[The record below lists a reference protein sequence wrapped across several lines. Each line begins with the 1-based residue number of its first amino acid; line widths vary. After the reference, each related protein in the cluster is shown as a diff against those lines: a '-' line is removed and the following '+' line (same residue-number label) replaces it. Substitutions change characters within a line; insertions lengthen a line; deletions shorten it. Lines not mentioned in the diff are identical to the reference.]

1 MSYRELRNFC
11 EQMRALGYHRI
22 ISMEN
27 FRRPNFELVAD
38 ILFWLAQK
46 YDPNSD
52 ISDNID
58 EERHRIEFIKQIT
71 TLFVSKARLKINPKR
86 LYMADVY
93 AVQEILKISTFL
105 YKAQVSPP
113 ADEEEIHDFSLPSKL
128 SNIKSHK
135 ILAQEITDLATRLY
149 DQLGKEDEVKLA
161 REKAL
166 QFLSNVSRGG
176 NSQSE
181 QSYIQKCIQTILK
194 QQEQNIQEMSKYVV
208 NLEREQ
214 KQLEEKIKRKTKEL
228 EQAEKRLKGMTSV
241 KPAYQEEYDRQEYE
255 LEKLY
260 QTYVEK
266 FRNLVYLEHVLD
278 GQNKQAEIEQKKKNQ
293 ILQGVRGVIQD
304 AEMNELRGGD
314 DDGNDDQLEQLGGDS
329 RLQSSNKEKRN
340 NNDFMRNQKGGFNRQ
355 QMDEDVEEG
364 DDIDDLDGGVDEDE
378 EEEEEDDGIEN
389 LDDDNEADF

>member
-38 ILFWLAQK
+38 ILYWLALK
-46 YDPNSD
+46 YDPNTD

-58 EERHRIEFIKQIT
+58 EERHRVEFIKQVT

-105 YKAQVSPP
+105 YKAQISSP
-113 ADEEEIHDFSLPSKL
+113 AEEDEVHDFSLPSKL

-135 ILAQEITDLATRLY
+135 VLAQEITDLATRLY
-149 DQLGKEDEVKLA
+149 DQLGKEDEVRVA

-166 QFLSNVSRGG
+166 QFLSNVSRSG

-194 QQEQNIQEMSKYVV
+194 QQEQSIEDMSKYVSG
-208 NLEREQ
+208 LEREQ
-214 KQLEEKIKRKTKEL
+214 KQIEEKIKRKTKEL

-260 QTYVEK
+260 QIYVEK

-278 GQNKQAEIEQKKKNQ
+278 AQNKQAEIQQKKKDQ
-293 ILQGVRGVIQD
+293 VLQGFKGAIEKAQIID
-304 AEMNELRGGD
+304 LRGRD
-314 DDGNDDQLEQLGGDS
+314 DDGNDDQLEQLGDDS
-329 RLQSSNKEKRN
+329 RLQSSNQEKRN
-340 NNDFMRNQKGGFNRQ
+340 NEFMRQQHGGFNKQ
-355 QMDEDVEEG
+355 QMDEDGEV
-364 DDIDDLDGGVDEDE
+364 DDIDDLSGGENE
-378 EEEEEDDGIEN
+378 EEEEEEDDDGIEN
-389 LDDDNEADF
+389 LDDDGEDADF

>member
-58 EERHRIEFIKQIT
+58 EERNRVEFIKQIT

-93 AVQEILKISTFL
+93 AVQEILKISTLL
-105 YKAQVSPP
+105 YQSYVCPP
-113 ADEEEIHDFSLPSKL
+113 ADEDEIHDFSLPSKL

-149 DQLGKEDEVKLA
+149 DQLGKEDEVKIA

-181 QSYIQKCIQTILK
+181 QSQIQICIQTILK
-194 QQEQNIQEMSKYVV
+194 QQEQNNQEMLKYVG
-208 NLEREQ
+208 NLERDQ
-214 KQLEEKIKRKTKEL
+214 KQLDEKIKRKTKEL
-228 EQAEKRLKGMTSV
+228 EQAEKRLKGMKSV
-241 KPAYQEEYDRQEYE
+241 KPSYQEEYDRQEYE

-260 QTYVEK
+260 QIYVEK
-266 FRNLVYLEHVLD
+266 LRNLVYLEHVLD
-278 GQNKQAEIEQKKKNQ
+278 EQIRQEELEQKRKDEQLEKIQ
-293 ILQGVRGVIQD
+293 RGIKDQ
-304 AEMNELRGGD
+304 EYIEIMGGGD
-314 DDGNDDQLEQLGGDS
+314 EQVDQQGRDS

-340 NNDFMRNQKGGFNRQ
+340 NDFMRTQQGGFNRQ
-355 QMDEDVEEG
+355 QMDDDDDGEELSAGDIDEG
-364 DDIDDLDGGVDEDE
+364 DDEDEDE
-378 EEEEEDDGIEN
+378 LEDDDDEFQNIE
-389 LDDDNEADF
+389 DRDEVDF

>member
-38 ILFWLAQK
+38 ILYWLALK
-46 YDPNSD
+46 YDPNTD

-58 EERHRIEFIKQIT
+58 EERHRVEFIKQIT

-105 YKAQVSPP
+105 YKAQVSSP
-113 ADEEEIHDFSLPSKL
+113 AEEDEVHDFSLPSKL

-135 ILAQEITDLATRLY
+135 ALAQEITDLATRLY
-149 DQLGKEDEVKLA
+149 DQLGKEDEVRVA

-166 QFLSNVSRGG
+166 QFLQNVSRGG

-181 QSYIQKCIQTILK
+181 QSYIKTCIDSILK
-194 QQEQNIQEMSKYVV
+194 QQEKNIQNMSMYVSG
-208 NLEREQ
+208 LERDQ
-214 KQLEEKIKRKTKEL
+214 KQIDEKIKRKTKEL

-260 QTYVEK
+260 QIYVEK

-278 GQNKQAEIEQKKKNQ
+278 AQNEQAEIEQRKKKQQLEGFQ
-293 ILQGVRGVIQD
+293 IEIQKQQED
-304 AEMNELRGGD
+304 EIKGGD
-314 DDGNDDQLEQLGGDS
+314 DEDNQDQLVQLGGDS
-329 RLQSSNKEKRN
+329 RLPSSNQEKRKN
-340 NNDFMRNQKGGFNRQ
+340 EFMRQQQGGFNKQ
-355 QMDEDVEEG
+355 QMDEDIDV
-364 DDIDDLDGGVDEDE
+364 DDIDNLSGCEDEEDE
-378 EEEEEDDGIEN
+378 EEEDEQDIDNLEDDGE
-389 LDDDNEADF
+389 DADF

>member
-38 ILFWLAQK
+38 ILYWLALK
-46 YDPNSD
+46 YDPNTD

-58 EERHRIEFIKQIT
+58 EERHRVEFIKQIT

-105 YKAQVSPP
+105 YKSQITSP
-113 ADEEEIHDFSLPSKL
+113 AEEDEVHDFSLPSKL

-135 ILAQEITDLATRLY
+135 VLAQEITDLATRLY
-149 DQLGKEDEVKLA
+149 DQLGKEDEVRVA

-166 QFLSNVSRGG
+166 QFLQNVSRGG

-181 QSYIQKCIQTILK
+181 QSQIQKCIETMLK
-194 QQEQNIQEMSKYVV
+194 QQDQNILDMSKYVSG
-208 NLEREQ
+208 LERDQ
-214 KQLEEKIKRKTKEL
+214 KQIDEKIKRKTKEL

-260 QTYVEK
+260 QIYVEK

-278 GQNKQAEIEQKKKNQ
+278 AQNKQEKMEQKKKNQ
-293 ILQGVRGVIQD
+293 ILEGMRINFQD
-304 AEMNELRGGD
+304 AYIKELRGGD
-314 DDGNDDQLEQLGGDS
+314 DDGNEDQLEQLGGDS
-329 RLQSSNKEKRN
+329 RLQSSNQEKRN
-340 NNDFMRNQKGGFNRQ
+340 NEFMRQQHGGFNKQ
-355 QMDEDVEEG
+355 QMDEDGEVEDLEDLSEG
-364 DDIDDLDGGVDEDE
+364 GDE
-378 EEEEEDDGIEN
+378 EEEEEDEEDGIEN
-389 LDDDNEADF
+389 LDDDGDDADF

>member
-38 ILFWLAQK
+38 ILYWLALK
-46 YDPNSD
+46 YDPNTD

-58 EERHRIEFIKQIT
+58 EERHRVEFIKQVT

-105 YKAQVSPP
+105 YKAQISSP
-113 ADEEEIHDFSLPSKL
+113 AEEDEVHDFSLPSKL

-135 ILAQEITDLATRLY
+135 VLAQEITDLATRLY
-149 DQLGKEDEVKLA
+149 DQLGKEDEVRIA

-166 QFLSNVSRGG
+166 QFLQNVSRSG

-181 QSYIQKCIQTILK
+181 QSYIQICIQTILK
-194 QQEQNIQEMSKYVV
+194 QQEQSIQDMSKYVSG
-208 NLEREQ
+208 LEREQ
-214 KQLEEKIKRKTKEL
+214 KQIEEKIKRKTKEL

-260 QTYVEK
+260 QIYVEK

-278 GQNKQAEIEQKKKNQ
+278 AQNKQQEIQQKKKDQ
-293 ILQGVRGVIQD
+293 VLQGFKGAIEQ
-304 AEMNELRGGD
+304 AEIIDLRGRD
-314 DDGNDDQLEQLGGDS
+314 DDGNDDQLEQLGDDS
-329 RLQSSNKEKRN
+329 RLQSSNQEKRN
-340 NNDFMRNQKGGFNRQ
+340 NEFMRQQHGGFNKQ
-355 QMDEDVEEG
+355 QMDEDGEV
-364 DDIDDLDGGVDEDE
+364 DDIDDLSGGENE
-378 EEEEEDDGIEN
+378 EEEEEEDDDGIEN
-389 LDDDNEADF
+389 LDDDGEDADF

>member
-38 ILFWLAQK
+38 ILYWLALK
-46 YDPNSD
+46 YDPNTD

-58 EERHRIEFIKQIT
+58 EERNRVEFIKQIT

-105 YKAQVSPP
+105 YKAQVSSP
-113 ADEEEIHDFSLPSKL
+113 AEEDEVHDFSLPSKL

-135 ILAQEITDLATRLY
+135 LLAQEITDLATRLY
-149 DQLGKEDEVKLA
+149 DQLGKEDEVRIA

-194 QQEQNIQEMSKYVV
+194 QQEQSIQDMSKYVSG
-208 NLEREQ
+208 LEREQ
-214 KQLEEKIKRKTKEL
+214 KQIEEKIKRKTKEL

-260 QTYVEK
+260 QVYVEK

-278 GQNKQAEIEQKKKNQ
+278 AQNKQAEIEQKKKNQ

-329 RLQSSNKEKRN
+329 RLQSSNQEKR
-340 NNDFMRNQKGGFNRQ
+340 NNDFMRQQHGGFNKQ
-355 QMDEDVEEG
+355 QMDEDGEG
-364 DDIDDLDGGVDEDE
+364 DEIDDLSGGGDEEDE
-378 EEEEEDDGIEN
+378 EEEEEDGIEN
-389 LDDDNEADF
+389 LDDDGEDADF

>member
-58 EERHRIEFIKQIT
+58 EERHRVEFIKQIT

-135 ILAQEITDLATRLY
+135 LLAQEITDLATRLY
-149 DQLGKEDEVKLA
+149 DQLGKEDEVKVA

-181 QSYIQKCIQTILK
+181 QSQIQKCIQTILK
-194 QQEQNIQEMSKYVV
+194 QQDSNIQEMSKYVGG
-208 NLEREQ
+208 LERDQ

-260 QTYVEK
+260 QIYVEK

-278 GQNKQAEIEQKKKNQ
+278 AQNRQAELEQRRKDDQLK
-293 ILQGVRGVIQD
+293 GVRVQIQN
-304 AEMNELRGGD
+304 AQGKELRGD
-314 DDGNDDQLEQLGGDS
+314 DDENDEQLDQLGGDS

-340 NNDFMRNQKGGFNRQ
+340 NDFMRNQQGGFNRQ
-355 QMDEDVEEG
+355 QMDEDGGEDV
-364 DDIDDLDGGVDEDE
+364 DDIDDIEGGVDDDE
-378 EEEEEDDGIEN
+378 EEEDEDDGIEN

>member
-38 ILFWLAQK
+38 ILYWLALK
-46 YDPNSD
+46 YDPNTD

-58 EERHRIEFIKQIT
+58 EERHRVEFIKQIT

-105 YKAQVSPP
+105 YKAQVSQP
-113 ADEEEIHDFSLPSKL
+113 AEEDEVHDFSLPSKL

-135 ILAQEITDLATRLY
+135 VLAQEINDLATRLY
-149 DQLGKEDEVKLA
+149 DQLGKEDEVRVA

-166 QFLSNVSRGG
+166 QFLQTVSRGG
-176 NSQSE
+176 SSQSE
-181 QSYIQKCIQTILK
+181 QSYIQLCIQSILK
-194 QQEQNIQEMSKYVV
+194 QQDSSIEEMSKYVSG
-208 NLEREQ
+208 LEREQ
-214 KQLEEKIKRKTKEL
+214 KQIDEKIKRKTKEL

-260 QTYVEK
+260 QIYVEK

-278 GQNKQAEIEQKKKNQ
+278 ALNRQEEIKQKKAQQQLVGFQTQIQKDIETDLKGEDEEENQ
-293 ILQGVRGVIQD
+293 
-304 AEMNELRGGD
+304 
-314 DDGNDDQLEQLGGDS
+314 DQLGQLGGDS
-329 RLQSSNKEKRN
+329 RLRSSNQEKRN
-340 NNDFMRNQKGGFNRQ
+340 NEFMRQQQGGFNKQ
-355 QMDEDVEEG
+355 QMNE
-364 DDIDDLDGGVDEDE
+364 DIDMDGIDNRSGCEDEEDE
-378 EEEEEDDGIEN
+378 EEEEEQDMDNLEDDVE
-389 LDDDNEADF
+389 EVSF

>member
-58 EERHRIEFIKQIT
+58 EERHRVEFIKQIT

-135 ILAQEITDLATRLY
+135 LLAQEITDLATRLY
-149 DQLGKEDEVKLA
+149 DQLGKEDEVKVA

-181 QSYIQKCIQTILK
+181 QSQIQNCIQTILK
-194 QQEQNIQEMSKYVV
+194 QQEKNIQEMSKYVG
-208 NLEREQ
+208 NLERDQ
-214 KQLEEKIKRKTKEL
+214 KQLDEKIKRKTKEL

-260 QTYVEK
+260 QIYVEK

-278 GQNKQAEIEQKKKNQ
+278 AQNRQAELEQRRKHEQLKDVRDWIQ
-293 ILQGVRGVIQD
+293 IAQD
-304 AEMNELRGGD
+304 KELRGD
-314 DDGNDDQLEQLGGDS
+314 DDGNDEQLDQLGGDS

-340 NNDFMRNQKGGFNRQ
+340 NDFMRNQQGGFNRQ
-355 QMDEDVEEG
+355 QMDEDGGEDV
-364 DDIDDLDGGVDEDE
+364 DDIDDIDGEVDDDEDGE
-378 EEEEEDDGIEN
+378 DEDDGIEN
-389 LDDDNEADF
+389 FDDDNEADF

>member
-58 EERHRIEFIKQIT
+58 EERHRVEFIKQIT

-135 ILAQEITDLATRLY
+135 LLAQEITDLATRLY
-149 DQLGKEDEVKLA
+149 DQLGKEDEVKIA
-161 REKAL
+161 RDKAL
-166 QFLSNVSRGG
+166 QFLSNVSRSG

-194 QQEQNIQEMSKYVV
+194 QQEQNIQEMSKYVG

-260 QTYVEK
+260 QIYVEK

-278 GQNKQAEIEQKKKNQ
+278 LQNKQAEIEQKKQNQ
-293 ILQGVRGVIQD
+293 NQKKVEGAIKD
-304 AEMNELRGGD
+304 AEMIELRGD
-314 DDGNDDQLEQLGGDS
+314 DDGNDDQLDQLGGDS

-340 NNDFMRNQKGGFNRQ
+340 NDFMRNQQGGFNRQ
-355 QMDEDVEEG
+355 QMDDDVEEG
-364 DDIDDLDGGVDEDE
+364 DDIDEGVDEDEDE

>member
-38 ILFWLAQK
+38 ILYWLALK
-46 YDPNSD
+46 YDPNTD

-58 EERHRIEFIKQIT
+58 EERNRVEFIKQIT

-105 YKAQVSPP
+105 YKAQISQP
-113 ADEEEIHDFSLPSKL
+113 AEEDEVHDFSLPSKL

-135 ILAQEITDLATRLY
+135 LLAQEITDLATRLY
-149 DQLGKEDEVKLA
+149 DQLGKEDEVRVA

-194 QQEQNIQEMSKYVV
+194 QQEQSIQDMQKYVTG
-208 NLEREQ
+208 LERDQ
-214 KQLEEKIKRKTKEL
+214 KQIEEKIKRKTKEL

-260 QTYVEK
+260 QVYVEK

-278 GQNKQAEIEQKKKNQ
+278 VQNKQAEIEQKKKNQ

-314 DDGNDDQLEQLGGDS
+314 DDENDDQLEQLGGDS
-329 RLQSSNKEKRN
+329 RLQSSNQEKR
-340 NNDFMRNQKGGFNRQ
+340 NNDFMRQQHGGFNKQ
-355 QMDEDVEEG
+355 QLDEDVEG
-364 DDIDDLDGGVDEDE
+364 DDIDDLSGGGDEEEGEEDE
-378 EEEEEDDGIEN
+378 EDGIEN
-389 LDDDNEADF
+389 LDDDGEDADF

>member
-22 ISMEN
+22 ISIEN

-38 ILFWLAQK
+38 ILYWLALK
-46 YDPNSD
+46 YDPNTD

-58 EERHRIEFIKQIT
+58 EERHRVEFIKQIT

-105 YKAQVSPP
+105 YKAQISLP
-113 ADEEEIHDFSLPSKL
+113 AEEEEVHDFSLPSKL

-135 ILAQEITDLATRLY
+135 VLAQEITDLATRLY
-149 DQLGKEDEVKLA
+149 DQLGKEDEVRIA

-166 QFLSNVSRGG
+166 QFLSNVSRSG

-194 QQEQNIQEMSKYVV
+194 QQESSIQEMSKYVSG
-208 NLEREQ
+208 LEREQ
-214 KQLEEKIKRKTKEL
+214 KQIEEKIKRKTKEL

-260 QTYVEK
+260 QIYVEK

-278 GQNKQAEIEQKKKNQ
+278 AQNKQAEMEQKKKDQ
-293 ILQGVRGVIQD
+293 ILQGVRGAIQKAQISD
-304 AEMNELRGGD
+304 LRGGD
-314 DDGNDDQLEQLGGDS
+314 DDGNDDQLEQLGDDS
-329 RLQSSNKEKRN
+329 RLQSSNQEKRKN
-340 NNDFMRNQKGGFNRQ
+340 EFMRQQHGGFNKQ
-355 QMDEDVEEG
+355 QMDEDGEV
-364 DDIDDLDGGVDEDE
+364 DDIDDLSGGENEE
-378 EEEEEDDGIEN
+378 EEEEEDEDGIEN
-389 LDDDNEADF
+389 LEDDGEDADF

>member
-46 YDPNSD
+46 YDPISD

-58 EERHRIEFIKQIT
+58 EERHRVEFIKQIT
-71 TLFVSKARLKINPKR
+71 TLFVSKARIKINPKR

-135 ILAQEITDLATRLY
+135 LLAQEITDLATRLY
-149 DQLGKEDEVKLA
+149 DQLGKEDEVKAA

-194 QQEQNIQEMSKYVV
+194 QQEQNISEMSKYVG

-260 QTYVEK
+260 QIYVEK

-278 GQNKQAEIEQKKKNQ
+278 VQNKQAEMEQKKKNQ
-293 ILQGVRGVIQD
+293 NLKRVEEVIKD
-304 AEMNELRGGD
+304 AEMNEIRGD
-314 DDGNDDQLEQLGGDS
+314 DDGNDDQLDQLGGDS

-340 NNDFMRNQKGGFNRQ
+340 NDFMRNQQGGFNRQ
-355 QMDEDVEEG
+355 QMDDDVGEG
-364 DDIDDLDGGVDEDE
+364 DDIDDLDEGLDEDE

-389 LDDDNEADF
+389 LDDDNEAF

>member
-22 ISMEN
+22 ISIEN

-38 ILFWLAQK
+38 ILYWLALK
-46 YDPNSD
+46 YDPNTD

-58 EERHRIEFIKQIT
+58 EERHRVEFIKQIT

-105 YKAQVSPP
+105 YKAQISLP
-113 ADEEEIHDFSLPSKL
+113 AEEEEVHDFSLPSKL

-135 ILAQEITDLATRLY
+135 VLAQEITDLATRLY
-149 DQLGKEDEVKLA
+149 DQLGKEDEVRIA

-166 QFLSNVSRGG
+166 QFLSNVSRSG

-194 QQEQNIQEMSKYVV
+194 QQEQSISDMSKYVSG
-208 NLEREQ
+208 LEREQ
-214 KQLEEKIKRKTKEL
+214 KQIEEKIKRKTKEL

-260 QTYVEK
+260 QIYVEK

-278 GQNKQAEIEQKKKNQ
+278 AQNKQAEMEQKKKDQ
-293 ILQGVRGVIQD
+293 ILQGVRGAIQKAQIID
-304 AEMNELRGGD
+304 LRGGD
-314 DDGNDDQLEQLGGDS
+314 DDGNDDQLEQLGDDS
-329 RLQSSNKEKRN
+329 RLQSSNQEKRKN
-340 NNDFMRNQKGGFNRQ
+340 EFMRQQHGGFNKQ
-355 QMDEDVEEG
+355 QMDEDGEL
-364 DDIDDLDGGVDEDE
+364 DDIDDLSGGENEE
-378 EEEEEDDGIEN
+378 EEEEEDEDGIEN
-389 LDDDNEADF
+389 LDDDGEDADF